1 MSWPGDLFYT
11 PAHQHWQLVL
21 ATSCMAA
28 SRFWT
33 SRQELMPSEFPLTWA
48 TFRVQFPP
56 NNPGEPGRNPW
67 RKQKWKTLRYFFWWP
82 KRAAQMQT
90 CTCFS
95 LDENTLSGCQLWAR
109 LGAWHRGAWRIF
121 QLLQTGISHSSQSCQ
136 SGHSCVLFIPDL
148 SFFLSFFFPS
158 IFRRDSN
165 LNVSFIAYTP
175 LATALQC
182 KRISNHTN

>member
-1 MSWPGDLFYT
+1 
-11 PAHQHWQLVL
+11 
-21 ATSCMAA
+21 
-28 SRFWT
+28 
-33 SRQELMPSEFPLTWA
+33 MPSEFPLTWA